1 MKRSYS
7 QGYRADENNFLRVP
21 SYHKISTHTKMKS
34 ICRILAALLIF
45 FSVSCKKDLHNTP
58 IGILTEGIPPTH
70 ASVVYSVFSSY
81 QLLSSTLNIIGNW
94 GWDNGTVLRNDFIL
108 QDIAS
113 GDMQKKW
120 NPDGDQAWMDQFSD
134 FSFTASNP
142 GIGGQWSYDFDG
154 VSRSNIAIS
163 YLTDDKL
170 TTSLGID
177 DATKKFLLGQ
187 VYFLRAFYY
196 FDLVNLYGDV
206 PLLLAPLKS
215 FADAYSVA
223 KRETKANVYVQI
235 SKDLDLAK
243 GLIPAGK
250 YSSSTEKWRVSQG
263 AVLAMQAKVAL
274 YNQKWSDAI
283 TIISSLEALNYFS
296 LNANYFDNFK
306 VESKFAENEV
316 IFAYDH
322 ESLTTPRS
330 GNGICALA
338 GWGFI
343 APTTDFINAF
353 EPNDPRLDY
362 TVDVPSHNV
371 YKYFGELS
379 GSNSGNDDAPSNK
392 IYIRWA
398 DVMLWKAEAL
408 NETGSSSAAI
418 AVINSVRHRARLSV
432 TSLGTY
438 PPAGTLPDRDA
449 ATTDKTQIKT
459 WLVQERRVELGFE
472 SQRFND
478 LKRWSLAKTFLV
490 GLGKNFQDKN
500 YIYPI
505 PQGEI
510 DKSGGSI
517 TQNTGY

>member
-7 QGYRADENNFLRVP
+7 QGYSADENNLMRVP
-21 SYHKISTHTKMKS
+21 SDQKRSAHSPMKS
-34 ICRILAALLIF
+34 IAKILVALLIL

-58 IGILTEGIPPTH
+58 IGIITEGIAPTH
-70 ASVVYSVFSSY
+70 ASVVYSVLSSY

-120 NPDGDQAWMDQFSD
+120 NPDGDQAWMDQFGD

-142 GIGGQWSYDFDG
+142 GINGQWSYDFDG
-154 VSRSNIAIS
+154 VSRSNIAIG

-170 TTSLGID
+170 TASLGID
-177 DATKKFLLGQ
+177 DASKKYLLGQ

-223 KRETKANVYVQI
+223 KRETKANVYIQI

-250 YSSSTEKWRVSQG
+250 YSDAVQKWRVSQG
-263 AVLAMQAKVAL
+263 AVMALQAKVAL
-274 YNQKWSDAI
+274 YNQKWSEVVSIVTA
-283 TIISSLEALNYFS
+283 LEGLNYYS
-296 LNANYFDNFK
+296 LNANYFDNFSVAK
-306 VESKFAENEV
+306 EYAENEV
-316 IFAYDH
+316 ILSYDH
-322 ESLTTPRS
+322 ESLTTPRT
-330 GNGICALA
+330 GNGLCALA

-343 APTTDFINAF
+343 APTTNFINAF
-353 EPNDPRLDY
+353 EPNDPRLNY
-362 TVDVPSHNV
+362 TVDVPSQNV
-371 YKYFGELS
+371 YKFFGELN
-379 GSNSGNDDAPSNK
+379 SNNKGNDDAPSNK

-408 NETGSSSAAI
+408 NESGSYSAAI
-418 AVINSVRHRARLSV
+418 ALINTVRQRARLSV
-432 TSLGTY
+432 NALGNY
-438 PPAGTLPDRDA
+438 PPSGTLPDRNGLS
-449 ATTDKTQIKT
+449 TDKAQIKD

-478 LKRWSLAKTFLV
+478 LKRWSLAKTFLTSI
-490 GLGKNFQDKN
+490 GKNFQDKN

-517 TQNTGY
+517 TQNAGY